1 MTKESRQLVAL
12 VAALSEE
19 TYNTVLSRCRRRPLP
34 VCRYLVA
41 QELMHRGWSSQKAAR
56 EIGLN
61 HVTVLHGNKVLD
73 QITEVNGYTTD
84 EMFIKRDFLR
94 LKDDL

>member
-1 MTKESRQLVAL
+1 
-12 VAALSEE
+12 
-19 TYNTVLSRCRRRPLP
+19 
-34 VCRYLVA
+34 
-41 QELMHRGWSSQKAAR
+41 MHRGWSSQKAAR

>member
-41 QELMHRGWSSQKAAR
+41 NELMHREWSPDKAAR

-61 HVTVLHGNKVLD
+61 RCTVLYGNKVLD

-84 EMFIKRDFLR
+84 ELLIKRDFQR